1 MESENTRSS
10 SDSNERRSS
19 RNRTESPRPGAK
31 ENSEKDKIPPPPP
44 KGAKT
49 KDESVCKY
57 FLNYENPISNPNF
70 SKKSIFKTRK

>member
-1 MESENTRSS
+1 MESETRSS
-10 SDSNERRSS
+10 TESNERRSS

-57 FLNYENPISNPNF
+57 NSTVQIVAFCPSESFQIF
-70 SKKSIFKTRK
+70 S

>member
-1 MESENTRSS
+1 MESETRSS
-10 SDSNERRSS
+10 TESNERRSS

-57 FLNYENPISNPNF
+57 YNCVVQGS
-70 SKKSIFKTRK
+70 TDR